1 MQGGNARRVRAAL
14 AGIALLALT
23 SCGAAAAKQATIEPV
38 LAPTARE
45 AWLMKFAE
53 RAEQPKTCTSG
64 GRVLAPSPIV
74 GSAAA
79 AWGPAGSKPREPV
92 RVSCAPYAAAGTA
105 LHRRFTDAR

>member
-1 MQGGNARRVRAAL
+1 MLAFDDAAL
-14 AGIALLALT
+14 ARVVIA
-23 SCGAAAAKQATIEPV
+23 ATRI
-38 LAPTARE
+38 APTARE